1 MPNSTRK
8 VAQAPSLLALAT
20 AIALAPLAQAAE
32 PARPWMN
39 AKLGPDERA
48 RLVQREMTQDEKLAL
63 VHGKFGAAFK
73 GAPPPMDVKP
83 EGALGSAGYVAG
95 VPRLGLPAL
104 QESDAGLGVANGGH
118 MRPGDEATGLPSGLA
133 TAASWNQ
140 ALAREAGVMIGTEAH
155 AKGFNVLLA
164 GAVNLTRDPR
174 NGRNFEY
181 AGEDPLLSGVMVG
194 EAIAGVQSAHVI
206 STTKHFAINAQETGR
221 NVVSSDIDEKALRE
235 SDLLAFEIA
244 IERGQP
250 GSVMTGYNRVN
261 GLYASESPYLLN
273 KVLKGDWRF
282 PGWVMSDWG
291 GLHSTVAAA
300 NAGLDQQS
308 GQAFDQ
314 LRAGIWQ
321 KVGGATTP
329 AQADFFGAPL
339 REALASGAVPQAR
352 LDDMVHRILRTMFDK
367 GVIDHPAT
375 PRAIDRAAH
384 ADIARR
390 AAEQGIVLLK
400 NDGGLLPLTASAK
413 RIAVIGG
420 HADIG
425 VLSGGGS
432 SQVIPYGGATLEQ
445 PVTKGVAAAF
455 AKVTY
460 GGVAPLKALSEAAPT
475 AQVAFASGQDLAEAT
490 ALAARSD
497 LVIVF
502 AGRWQSEGDDSADLS
517 LGDGQDALISAMAQ
531 ANPKVVVVL
540 QTGNPVA
547 MPWLAEV
554 GAVVEAWFPGSQGG
568 AAIANVLTG
577 KVNPSGKLPMTFP
590 ASEAQLPRPTIDGSA
605 MPTVP
610 FFGVFQPFSARYE
623 EGADVGYRWFAR
635 TKAEPLFPFGHGLSY
650 TRFAYDKP
658 TVVPGSPLTVSVEVA
673 NTGSRDGVEIAQLYV
688 TPPGATARL
697 AGWARVPLKA
707 GERKTVRIVAEPRA
721 YSEYTD
727 KGWTLTPGEYAI
739 AVGGSSAD
747 TALAIKARLGAR

>member
-1 MPNSTRK
+1 MPTLSRK
-8 VAQAPSLLALAT
+8 AARAPSLLALT
-20 AIALAPLAQAAE
+20 AAMALAPLAQAAQPE
-32 PARPWMN
+32 RPWMN
-39 AKLGPDERA
+39 PKLGPDERA
-48 RLVQREMTQDEKLAL
+48 RLVEREMTQNEKLAL
-63 VHGKFGAAFK
+63 VRSRFGAAFK
-73 GAPPPMDVKP
+73 GAPSPLDVKP
-83 EGALGSAGYVAG
+83 DGALGSAGYVAG
-95 VPRLGLPAL
+95 IPRLGLPAL
-104 QESDAGLGVANGGH
+104 QLSDAGLGVANGGH
-118 MRPGDEATGLPSGLA
+118 MRPGDEATALPSGLA
-133 TAASWNQ
+133 TAASWNP
-140 ALAREAGVMIGTEAH
+140 ALAREAGAMIGAEAH

-164 GAVNLTRDPR
+164 GAANLTRDPR

-194 EAIAGVQSAHVI
+194 EAIAGVQSAHII

-261 GLYASESPYLLN
+261 GLYASESPYLLT

-314 LRAGIWQ
+314 LRAIVLQ
-321 KVGGATTP
+321 AVGGKTTP
-329 AQADFFGAPL
+329 AEADFFGAPL
-339 REALASGAVPQAR
+339 GEALASGAVSQVR

-367 GVIDHPAT
+367 GVVDHPAT
-375 PRAIDRAAH
+375 LRAVDRAAH

-400 NDGGLLPLTASAK
+400 NDSELLPLAASAK

-420 HADIG
+420 HADVG

-432 SQVIPYGGATLEQ
+432 SQVIPYGGATLEL
-445 PVTKGVAAAF
+445 PVTTGVAAAF
-455 AKVTY
+455 SKITY
-460 GGVAPLKALSEAAPT
+460 GGEAPLKALADAAP
-475 AQVAFASGQDLAEAT
+475 AAKVEFASGQNLAQAT

-497 LVIVF
+497 IVVVF
-502 AGRWQSEGDDSADLS
+502 AGRWQSEGDDSVDLS
-517 LGDGQDALISAMAQ
+517 LGDGQDALISAVAKV
-531 ANPKVVVVL
+531 NPRVVVVL

-547 MPWLAEV
+547 MPWLGEV
-554 GAVVEAWFPGSQGG
+554 GAVIEAWFPGSQGG

-590 ASEAQLPRPTIDGSA
+590 VDESQLPRQKIDGLG
-605 MPTVP
+605 MPAVP
-610 FFGVFQPFSARYE
+610 LFGVFQPFSVRYQ
-623 EGADVGYRWFAR
+623 EGADLGYRWFAR
-635 TKAEPLFPFGHGLSY
+635 TNAKPLFPFGHGLSY
-650 TRFAYDKP
+650 TRFTYAKLA
-658 TVVPGSPLTVSVEVA
+658 TRAGSPLTVSVEVA
-673 NTGSRDGVEIAQLYV
+673 NIGERDGVEIVQLYV

-707 GERKTVRIVAEPRA
+707 GERETIRIVAEPRT
-721 YSEYTD
+721 YSEHTD
-727 KGWTLTPGEYAI
+727 KGWILAQGDYAI
-739 AVGGSSAD
+739 TVGGSSVD
-747 TALAIKARLGAR
+747 TALSMRTKLTAN

>member
-1 MPNSTRK
+1 MSILARK
-8 VAQAPSLLALAT
+8 AAPSLLALSV
-20 AIALAPLAQAAE
+20 ALAASPATNAAE
-32 PARPWMN
+32 PGRPWMN

-48 RLVQREMTQDEKLAL
+48 RLLQREMTQDEKLAL

-73 GAPPPMDVKP
+73 DAPPPLNVKP
-83 EGALGSAGYVAG
+83 DGALGSAGYVQG

-133 TAASWNQ
+133 TAASWNLD
-140 ALAREAGVMIGTEAH
+140 LARQAGAMIGTEAH

-181 AGEDPLLSGVMVG
+181 AGEDPLLAGVMVG

-221 NVVSSDIDEKALRE
+221 NVVSSDIEEKALRE

-244 IERGQP
+244 IERGKP

-261 GLYASESPYLLN
+261 GLYASESPYLLG
-273 KVLKGDWRF
+273 KVLKGDWKF

-291 GLHSTVAAA
+291 GVHSTVAAA

-308 GQAFDQ
+308 GQSFDQ
-314 LRAGIWQ
+314 LRAMVFQ
-321 KVGGATTP
+321 QVGGKTTP
-329 AQADFFGAPL
+329 AEADFFGAPL
-339 REALASGAVPQAR
+339 KAALASGAVSQAR

-367 GVIDHPAT
+367 GVVDHPAA
-375 PRAIDRAAH
+375 PRPIDRAPHAH
-384 ADIARR
+384 IARR

-420 HADIG
+420 HADVG

-455 AKVTY
+455 AKITY
-460 GGVAPLKALSEAAPT
+460 GGVAPLKALTDAAP
-475 AQVAFASGQDLAEAT
+475 AAKVEFASGQDLAEAA

-497 LVIVF
+497 IVIVF

-517 LGDGQDALISAMAQ
+517 LGDGQDDLISAVTK
-531 ANPKVVVVL
+531 ANSKTVVVL

-547 MPWLAEV
+547 MPWLADV

-568 AAIANVLTG
+568 AAITNVLTG
-577 KVNPSGKLPMTFP
+577 RVNPSGKLPMTFP
-590 ASEAQLPRPTIDGSA
+590 ATEAQLPRPKIDGTG

-610 FFGVFQPFSARYE
+610 FFGVFQPFSARYA
-623 EGADVGYRWFAR
+623 EGADVGYRWLAR
-635 TKAEPLFPFGHGLSY
+635 TNAKPLFPFGYGLSY
-650 TRFAYDKP
+650 THFAYAKLV
-658 TVVPGSPLTVSVEVA
+658 VVPAKALTVSVEVA
-673 NTGSRDGVEIAQLYV
+673 NAGARDGVEIAQLYV
-688 TPPGATARL
+688 TPPGATPRL

-707 GERKTVRIVAEPRA
+707 GERKTVRIVAEPRT
-721 YSEYTD
+721 YSQYGD
-727 KGWTLTPGEYAI
+727 KGWTLLKGDYAI
-739 AVGGSSAD
+739 TVGGSSAD
-747 TALAIKARLGAR
+747 LPLATTARLGAP